1 MRYQIRNARVQFGAD
16 TILNSVN
23 FEIHDTEKIA
33 IVGRNGCG
41 KTTLLRL
48 IAGDIEMSNLD
59 SDESCGITMSGKQNR
74 EKRKSKSCSPRP
86 KIIKN
91 CWRSMI
97 TWSGES
103 RACTGTAGKKIWKR
117 CSRNL
122 VLRSKIWKNR
132 SVNFRADS
140 RQKLR

>member
-1 MRYQIRNARVQFGAD
+1 MRYQIRNAKVQFGAD

-59 SDESCGITMSGKQNR
+59 SDESCGITMSGNR
-74 EKRKSKSCSPRP
+74 
-86 KIIKN
+86 
-91 CWRSMI
+91 
-97 TWSGES
+97 T
-103 RACTGTAGKKIWKR
+103 
-117 CSRNL
+117 
-122 VLRSKIWKNR
+122 
-132 SVNFRADS
+132 SVFCARLILPMEMC
-140 RQKLR
+140 R

>member
-1 MRYQIRNARVQFGAD
+1 MRYQIRNAKVQFGAD

-59 SDESCGITMSGKQNR
+59 SFSQRLVPAGFV
-74 EKRKSKSCSPRP
+74 RKHGRY
-86 KIIKN
+86 
-91 CWRSMI
+91 
-97 TWSGES
+97 G
-103 RACTGTAGKKIWKR
+103 
-117 CSRNL
+117 
-122 VLRSKIWKNR
+122 
-132 SVNFRADS
+132 NFYPVVPLA
-140 RQKLR
+140 